1 MIFCENFGC
10 VSLVWGFVGCT
21 SSVTRFWLRD
31 FGGGFVAW
39 LCEFGCVSL
48 VREFWE
54 CELVWVFLIV

>member
-1 MIFCENFGC
+1 M
-10 VSLVWGFVGCT
+10 SLVWGFFGCT